1 VPPEAQGGD
10 WDTGYHRREQEWF
23 IFCTVGQPGR
33 TGHDYP
39 NRFEGNDLV
48 WTGRTGARRDHPS
61 IQSMVSGEL
70 PVHVFFRL
78 ADREPFEYAG
88 LAHAVHVDKEKVPVE
103 IRWKFDDASQPRP
116 ERLPEEL
123 PEPET
128 YREGTK
134 QRITVNA
141 YERNPAARLCA
152 RSPQYSMGG

>member
-103 IRWKFDDASQPRP
+103 IRWIRRRLSATTRAFAGGASRA
-116 ERLPEEL
+116 RKLSGGN
-123 PEPET
+123 ET
-128 YREGTK
+128 ADHGEC
-134 QRITVNA
+134 V
-141 YERNPAARLCA
+141 
-152 RSPQYSMGG
+152 